1 MSEEREIQQRLD
13 QLRAVPVRIAAATA
27 GVSDDRLHLR
37 TTDEPWSVNDVL
49 AHIRSAADHR
59 MRYMR
64 RMATGDHATIAYMSP
79 RSELKKTDYLD
90 RSFAENLAGFTT
102 KRLELVEWLA
112 SLAPEAW
119 PRGALIRDRRE
130 TVATYARY
138 LAEHEV
144 VHCEQIEALLD

>member
-1 MSEEREIQQRLD
+1 
-13 QLRAVPVRIAAATA
+13 
-27 GVSDDRLHLR
+27 
-37 TTDEPWSVNDVL
+37 
-49 AHIRSAADHR
+49 
-59 MRYMR
+59 MR
-64 RMATGDHATIAYMSP
+64 RMATGDHATIAYVSP

-119 PRGALIRDRRE
+119 PRGALIRDRPE

-138 LAEHEV
+138 LAEHELA
-144 VHCEQIEALLD
+144 HCDQIEALLA